1 VAREHTAEV
10 EQRRPLS
17 CGGNVSPPSSTCGE
31 SRAEGGHLRRLT
43 RHLRGRVSV
52 AISAGG
58 EQSVASPQAARG
70 WSHPPCR
77 HFKNQ
82 SCCCLGSAFQN
93 LTALGRSGS
102 ASVGGVHVL
111 VRVEARVS
119 AADRA
124 LSLSLSLSHS
134 PGSAAD
140 GSASVG
146 GVHVLVRVEARV
158 SAADRA
164 LSLSLSR
171 THLGPQLTAAH
182 PSAGS
187 TARAQ
192 AASPRPCA
200 SRSASWCG

>member
-1 VAREHTAEV
+1 VAAHAPGVQVAVAREHTAEV

-124 LSLSLSLSHS
+124 LSLSLS
-134 PGSAAD
+134 
-140 GSASVG
+140 
-146 GVHVLVRVEARV
+146 
-158 SAADRA
+158 
-164 LSLSLSR
+164 R